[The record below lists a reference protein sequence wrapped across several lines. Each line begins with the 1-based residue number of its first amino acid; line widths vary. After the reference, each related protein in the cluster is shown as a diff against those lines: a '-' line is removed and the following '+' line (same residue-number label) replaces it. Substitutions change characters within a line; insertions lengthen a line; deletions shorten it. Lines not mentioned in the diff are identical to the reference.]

1 MLDTLS
7 GSIAG
12 TTDAGLSG
20 DAKANAL
27 DPSQWTQA
35 SAQFNQAL
43 HQANDKFQ
51 KPADK
56 KPSDNTKEGAKEAAP
71 RAAQNAKK
79 SHGTRKPSAE
89 TKPRA
94 KDASGN
100 DDDAP
105 DKTSENTRAAMEM
118 FGFLVASVSNDPVP
132 QAVEKTIDPLQETSE
147 AVDPEALTTSPVL
160 EMMTD
165 TKPSTLPTEV
175 PTEAKA
181 APMPAMAQSV
191 SIQGTNA
198 NLPKEALPE
207 GAKAS
212 AIPLTEE
219 FEAVAEPMFMELA
232 EAETL
237 PNPVVSSLAAQSAE
251 TDPQSDTML
260 NKALQD
266 PNLETAAVKTES
278 PMPQPDT
285 SSGGSSSEQHPQQGE
300 AGFKLPE
307 SFQDVQVT
315 VQGGEAFQ
323 VQQPPVNA
331 ANAAQTMPPPTETVR
346 VPGNTVAE
354 QAMNGLNM
362 SMQAGKKE
370 ITLQLNPENLGQLR
384 VNLSSN
390 SSQQVTARF
399 IANNVDAQQELQS
412 QIENLKQA
420 LEKQGIQVGQITVTM
435 NNAEAGN
442 ARNAQQEQQNFF
454 QQQQQQDTF
463 QHTNQQSGNQHYQQ
477 ATQNQT
483 DGLTLGDELLMD
495 PLQGAAEEG
504 AQTQPN
510 NPNGRISVLI

>member
-1 MLDTLS
+1 MLDTLNGSNAGANDVGVS
-7 GSIAG
+7 GN
-12 TTDAGLSG
+12 
-20 DAKANAL
+20 AKANAL
-27 DPSQWTQA
+27 DPNQWTQA
-35 SAQFNQAL
+35 STQFNQAL
-43 HQANDKFQ
+43 NQANDKFD
-51 KPADK
+51 KPTDK
-56 KPSDNTKEGAKEAAP
+56 KPSDKTKEGAKEAAP
-71 RAAQNAKK
+71 RAAQNTKK
-79 SHGTRKPSAE
+79 PNDSKKPAAE
-89 TKPRA
+89 TKPRVQ
-94 KDASGN
+94 DAPDE

-105 DKTSENTRAAMEM
+105 DKTSEKSHAAMEM
-118 FGFLVASVSNDPVP
+118 FGFLVASVANDPVP

-147 AVDPEALTTSPVL
+147 AIDPEAVPTSPVL
-160 EMMTD
+160 EMMTE
-165 TKPSTLPTEV
+165 TKAPTSLPEV
-175 PTEAKA
+175 PTEAKS

-191 SIQGTNA
+191 SIQGSNA
-198 NLPKEALPE
+198 NLPKEALPQ
-207 GAKAS
+207 GAKGS
-212 AIPLTEE
+212 EIPLTEE
-219 FEAVAEPMFMELA
+219 FEAVADPMFMELA
-232 EAETL
+232 EATETTI
-237 PNPVVSSLAAQSAE
+237 PNPVVSSLAAKSAE
-251 TDPQSDTML
+251 TDPASDSVL
-260 NKALQD
+260 NKALQE
-266 PNLETAAVKTES
+266 PNLEVTAVKTEGQA
-278 PMPQPDT
+278 PQAET
-285 SSGGSSSEQHPQQGE
+285 SSGGTSDQPHSGE

-307 SFQDVQVT
+307 TFQDVQVT

-323 VQQPPVNA
+323 VQQPPVNT
-331 ANAAQTMPPPTETVR
+331 ANATQTMPPPTEAVR

-399 IANNVDAQQELQS
+399 IANNLDAQQELQS

-463 QHTNQQSGNQHYQQ
+463 QHTNQQSGNQQYQQ
-477 ATQNQT
+477 ANQSQT
-483 DGLTLGDELLMD
+483 SGLPVGDDLLMD
-495 PLQGAAEEG
+495 PLLGTAEEG